1 MISRNLSRRLKRL
14 EARAMPD
21 GEPMVIEV
29 QFVSPDKVVTGSP
42 AFQNVE
48 SGPIFLI
55 VANSRSPY
63 TPASAVTYQYNS
75 ENRFWHRLRSVR
87 LSRPMP

>member
-29 QFVSPDKVVTGSP
+29 QFVSPDKVVTGSL
-42 AFQNVE
+42 
-48 SGPIFLI
+48 LI
-55 VANSRSPY
+55 EVAALPH
-63 TPASAVTYQYNS
+63 ASAARHQA
-75 ENRFWHRLRSVR
+75 L
-87 LSRPMP
+87 PQK